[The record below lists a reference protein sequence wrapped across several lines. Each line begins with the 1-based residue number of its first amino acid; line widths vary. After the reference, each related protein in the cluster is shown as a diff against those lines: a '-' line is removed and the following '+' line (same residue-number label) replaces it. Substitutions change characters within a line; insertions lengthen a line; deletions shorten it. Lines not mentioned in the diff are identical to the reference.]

1 MKIADWFVLVWFSAM
16 AVSIAFA
23 VAMLLEG

>member
-1 MKIADWFVLVWFSAM
+1 MKVADWFVLIWFSAM

-23 VAMLLEG
+23 VVRLFEG